1 MQLNTKTKAPRR
13 LAFLSMQCQE
23 NANDTWFTNA
33 IRTAV
38 PGGAHSTEI
47 QGDYGET
54 SATGA
59 VLSALGIFYNLIST
73 PQPLDFM
80 VFLSGAPCKMRH
92 NDINYQIG
100 AYLCVY
106 TIFFKWNFASFFKVF
121 IIKYLFNCWWA
132 SVGSLNKQI

>member
-47 QGDYGET
+47 EGDYGET

-100 AYLCVY
+100 AYLWYARSFSNETLLVFLKY
-106 TIFFKWNFASFFKVF
+106 DIFDQLLVGQ
-121 IIKYLFNCWWA
+121 CWEP
-132 SVGSLNKQI
+132 K